1 MRPLIRKFNFIPVLA
16 TFFVMGFCDV
26 VGIATSYLKQDFALS
41 ESLAGF
47 IPSMVFIWFLF
58 LSVPAA
64 ILMNRIG
71 RKAMVQVSNAVTFVG
86 MLIPF
91 FSYTFASAMVA
102 FILLGIGNTLLQV
115 SLNPLLTNVVKGER
129 LTSCLTGG
137 QVVKAVSSFCAPF
150 LALAKAVSSFCA
162 PFLALAATAAF
173 GNWKYLFTIYAA
185 ITLLSFLLL
194 EVTEIPKEAE
204 SGKAT
209 SLKEA
214 FGLLGDKTVLLF
226 FLGIFFIVGVDV
238 GTNTVSAKLLIE
250 RCGMDVEKASL
261 GASVYFICRTI
272 GAFLGTFLLA
282 RMDDIKYLKINLFLA
297 VASMAFLFFVRP
309 AWAILAGIGGIGFFC
324 SSVFSVLF
332 SQALKARPE
341 KANEISGFMITGVCG
356 GAVIPP
362 LMGLATEW
370 VGNQRGS
377 LLVITLCLAYLVWC
391 AFAAGRRQ
399 REASIV

>member
-150 LALAKAVSSFCA
+150 LALA
-162 PFLALAATAAF
+162 ATAAF

-194 EVTEIPKEAE
+194 EVTEIPREAE
-204 SGKAT
+204 SGKAA

-250 RCGMDVEKASL
+250 RCGMDVDKASL

-297 VASMAFLFFVRP
+297 VFAMAFLFFVRP

>member
-91 FSYTFASAMVA
+91 FSYTFVSAMVA

-150 LALAKAVSSFCA
+150 LALA
-162 PFLALAATAAF
+162 ATATF

>member
-1 MRPLIRKFNFIPVLA
+1 MFEQTMRPLIRKYNFIPVLA

-91 FSYTFASAMVA
+91 FSYTFVTCMVA

-115 SLNPLLTNVVKGER
+115 SLNPLMTNVVKGEK

-137 QVVKAVSSFCAPF
+137 QVVKAVSSFCGPF
-150 LALAKAVSSFCA
+150 I
-162 PFLALAATAAF
+162 ALAATAAF

-185 ITLLSFLLL
+185 VTLLAFLLL
-194 EVTEIPKEAE
+194 ELTEIPKETAGG
-204 SGKAT
+204 SQT

-214 FGLLGDKTVLLF
+214 FGLLKDKTVLLF

-261 GASVYFICRTI
+261 GASVYFICRTV

-282 RMDDIKYLKINLFLA
+282 RVDDIKYLKVNLFLA
-297 VASMAFLFFVRP
+297 LASMALLFFAQP
-309 AWAILAGIGGIGFFC
+309 AWLILAGIGGIGFFC

-362 LMGLATEW
+362 LMGVATEW

-377 LLVITLCLAYLVWC
+377 LIVISLCLVYLVWC
-391 AFAAGRRQ
+391 AFVAGRRQ

>member
-71 RKAMVQVSNAVTFVG
+71 RKAMVQVSNAVTFLG

-137 QVVKAVSSFCAPF
+137 QVV
-150 LALAKAVSSFCA
+150 KAVSSFCA

-297 VASMAFLFFVRP
+297 VAAMAFLFFVRP

>member
-1 MRPLIRKFNFIPVLA
+1 MFEQTMRPLIRKYNFLPVLA

-91 FSYTFASAMVA
+91 FSYTFITCMVA

-115 SLNPLLTNVVKGER
+115 SLNPLMTNVVKGEK

-137 QVVKAVSSFCAPF
+137 QVVKAVSSFCGPF
-150 LALAKAVSSFCA
+150 I
-162 PFLALAATAAF
+162 ALAATAAF

-185 ITLLSFLLL
+185 VTLLAFLLL
-194 EVTEIPKEAE
+194 ELTEIPKEIAGG
-204 SGKAT
+204 SQT

-214 FGLLGDKTVLLF
+214 FGLLKDKTVLLF

-261 GASVYFICRTI
+261 GASVYFICRTA

-282 RMDDIKYLKINLFLA
+282 RVDDIKYLKVNLFLA
-297 VASMAFLFFVRP
+297 VASMAVLFFAQP
-309 AWAILAGIGGIGFFC
+309 AWVILAGIGGIGFFC

-377 LLVITLCLAYLVWC
+377 LIVISLCLLYLVWC
-391 AFAAGRRQ
+391 AFVAGKRQ

>member
-1 MRPLIRKFNFIPVLA
+1 MRPLIRKYNFIPVLA

-150 LALAKAVSSFCA
+150 LALA
-162 PFLALAATAAF
+162 ATAAF

-194 EVTEIPKEAE
+194 EVTEIPREAE
-204 SGKAT
+204 SGKAA

-250 RCGMDVEKASL
+250 RCGMDVDKASL

-297 VASMAFLFFVRP
+297 VFAMAFLFFVRP

>member
-1 MRPLIRKFNFIPVLA
+1 MRPLIRKFNFVPVLA

-91 FSYTFASAMVA
+91 FSYTFVSAMVA

-137 QVVKAVSSFCAPF
+137 QVV
-150 LALAKAVSSFCA
+150 KAVSSFCA

>member
-150 LALAKAVSSFCA
+150 LALA
-162 PFLALAATAAF
+162 ATAAF

-214 FGLLGDKTVLLF
+214 FGLLGDKTILLF

-250 RCGMDVEKASL
+250 RCGMDVDKASL
-261 GASVYFICRTI
+261 GVSVYFICRTI

-356 GAVIPP
+356 GAVIQP

>member
-1 MRPLIRKFNFIPVLA
+1 MQPLIRKFNFIPVLA

-71 RKAMVQVSNAVTFVG
+71 RKAMVQVSNAITFVG

-137 QVVKAVSSFCAPF
+137 QVV
-150 LALAKAVSSFCA
+150 KAVSSFCA

-297 VASMAFLFFVRP
+297 VAAMAFLFFVRP

>member
-1 MRPLIRKFNFIPVLA
+1 MFEQTMRPLIRKFNFIPVLA

-150 LALAKAVSSFCA
+150 LALA
-162 PFLALAATAAF
+162 ATAAF

-194 EVTEIPKEAE
+194 EVTEIPKEAGN
-204 SGKAT
+204 GKAT

-297 VASMAFLFFVRP
+297 VVAMTFLFFVRP

>member
-1 MRPLIRKFNFIPVLA
+1 MFEQIMRPLIRKFNFVPVLA

-91 FSYTFASAMVA
+91 FSYTFVSCLVA
-102 FILLGIGNTLLQV
+102 FVLLGIGNTLLQV

-137 QVVKAVSSFCAPF
+137 QVVKAVSSFCG
-150 LALAKAVSSFCA
+150 

-194 EVTEIPKEAE
+194 EMTEIPRETAG
-204 SGKAT
+204 GKQT

-214 FGLLGDKTVLLF
+214 FGLLKDKTVLLF

-250 RCGMDVEKASL
+250 RCGMDVDKASL
-261 GASVYFICRTI
+261 GASVYFICRTA

-282 RMDDIKYLKINLFLA
+282 RMDDIKYLKINILLA
-297 VASMAFLFFVRP
+297 VVSIAFLFFVQSP
-309 AWAILAGIGGIGFFC
+309 WAILAGIGGIGFFC

-362 LMGLATEW
+362 LMGVATEW
-370 VGNQRGS
+370 IGNQRGS
-377 LLVITLCLAYLVWC
+377 LLVISLCLLYLVWC

>member
-1 MRPLIRKFNFIPVLA
+1 MFEQIMRPLIRKFNFIPVLA

-71 RKAMVQVSNAVTFVG
+71 RKTLVQVSNVITFVG

-91 FSYTFASAMVA
+91 FVYNFASSMVA

-137 QVVKAVSSFCAPF
+137 QVV
-150 LALAKAVSSFCA
+150 KAVSSFCA

-261 GASVYFICRTI
+261 GASVYFICRTV

-297 VASMAFLFFVRP
+297 VVSMAFLFFVRP
-309 AWAILAGIGGIGFFC
+309 AWAILACIGGIGFFC

>member
-1 MRPLIRKFNFIPVLA
+1 MFEQIMRPLIRKFNFVPVLA

-71 RKAMVQVSNAVTFVG
+71 RKAMVQVSNVVTFVG

-91 FSYTFASAMVA
+91 FSYTFVSCLVA
-102 FILLGIGNTLLQV
+102 FVLLGIGNTLLQV

-137 QVVKAVSSFCAPF
+137 QVVKAVSSFCG
-150 LALAKAVSSFCA
+150 

-194 EVTEIPKEAE
+194 EMTEIPRETAG
-204 SGKAT
+204 GKQT
-209 SLKEA
+209 SLKDA
-214 FGLLGDKTVLLF
+214 FGLLKDKTVLLF

-250 RCGMDVEKASL
+250 RCGMDVDKASL
-261 GASVYFICRTI
+261 GASVYFICRTA

-282 RMDDIKYLKINLFLA
+282 RMDDIKYLKINILLA
-297 VASMAFLFFVRP
+297 VASIAFLFFVQSP
-309 AWAILAGIGGIGFFC
+309 WAILAGIGGIGFFC

-362 LMGLATEW
+362 LMGVATEW
-370 VGNQRGS
+370 IGNQRGS
-377 LLVITLCLAYLVWC
+377 LLVISLCLLYLVWC
-391 AFAAGRRQ
+391 AFVAGRRQ

>member
-1 MRPLIRKFNFIPVLA
+1 MWKMFIQTMRPLIRKFNFIPVLA

-150 LALAKAVSSFCA
+150 LALA
-162 PFLALAATAAF
+162 ATAAF

-250 RCGMDVEKASL
+250 RCGMDVDKASL

>member
-1 MRPLIRKFNFIPVLA
+1 MFIQTMRPLIRKFNFIPVLA

-64 ILMNRIG
+64 IAMNRIG

-91 FSYTFASAMVA
+91 FSYTFVSCMVA
-102 FILLGIGNTLLQV
+102 FVLLGIGNTLLQV

-137 QVVKAVSSFCAPF
+137 QVVKAVSSFCGPF
-150 LALAKAVSSFCA
+150 I
-162 PFLALAATAAF
+162 ALAATAAF

-194 EVTEIPKEAE
+194 EVTEIPREAAE
-204 SGKAT
+204 GKQAT
-209 SLKEA
+209 LGQA
-214 FGLLGDKTVLLF
+214 FGLLKDKTVLLF
-226 FLGIFFIVGVDV
+226 FLGIFFVVGVDV

-250 RCGMDVEKASL
+250 RCGMDVDKASL
-261 GASVYFICRTI
+261 GASVYFICRTA
-272 GAFLGTFLLA
+272 GAFLGTFLLT
-282 RMDDIKYLKINLFLA
+282 RMDDIKYLKINLLLA
-297 VASMAFLFFVRP
+297 VAAMALLFFVQP

-362 LMGLATEW
+362 LMGVATEW

-377 LLVITLCLAYLVWC
+377 LLVISLCLLYLVWC
-391 AFAAGRRQ
+391 AFAAGKRQ
-399 REASIV
+399 RDASMV

>member
-1 MRPLIRKFNFIPVLA
+1 MRPLIRKYNFVPVLA

-26 VGIATSYLKQDFALS
+26 VGIATSYLKVDFALS
-41 ESLAGF
+41 ESLSGF

-64 ILMNRIG
+64 IGMNRIG
-71 RKAMVQVSNAVTFVG
+71 RKAMVQVSNVITFVG

-91 FSYTFASAMVA
+91 FSYTFVSCMVA
-102 FILLGIGNTLLQV
+102 FVLLGIGNTLLQV

-137 QVVKAVSSFCAPF
+137 QVVKAVSSFCGPF
-150 LALAKAVSSFCA
+150 I
-162 PFLALAATAAF
+162 ALAATAAF

-185 ITLLSFLLL
+185 ITMLSFLLL
-194 EVTEIPKEAE
+194 GLTEIPKESAE
-204 SGKAT
+204 GKKT
-209 SLKEA
+209 SIAQA
-214 FGLLGDKTVLLF
+214 FGLLKDRTVLLF
-226 FLGIFFIVGVDV
+226 FLGIFFVVGVDV
-238 GTNTVSAKLLIE
+238 GTNTVSAKLLME
-250 RCGMDVEKASL
+250 RCGMAVDKASL
-261 GASVYFICRTI
+261 GASVYFICRTA

-282 RMDDIKYLKINLFLA
+282 RMDDIKYLKINLLLA
-297 VASMAFLFFVRP
+297 LVAMAVLFFVKP
-309 AWAILAGIGGIGFFC
+309 AWAILAGVGGIGFFC

-362 LMGLATEW
+362 LMGLATQW

-377 LLVITLCLAYLVWC
+377 LIVITLCLLYLVWC
-391 AFAAGRRQ
+391 AFAATRTQ
-399 REASIV
+399 RDASMV

>member
-1 MRPLIRKFNFIPVLA
+1 MFEQTMRPLIRKYNFIPVLA

-91 FSYTFASAMVA
+91 FSYTFVTCMVA

-115 SLNPLLTNVVKGER
+115 SLNPLMTNVVKGEK

-137 QVVKAVSSFCAPF
+137 QVVKAVSSFCGPF
-150 LALAKAVSSFCA
+150 I
-162 PFLALAATAAF
+162 ALAATAAF

-185 ITLLSFLLL
+185 VTLLAFLLL
-194 EVTEIPKEAE
+194 ELTEIPKETAGG
-204 SGKAT
+204 SQA

-214 FGLLGDKTVLLF
+214 FGLLKDKTVLLF

-261 GASVYFICRTI
+261 GASVYFICRTV

-282 RMDDIKYLKINLFLA
+282 RVDDIKYLKVNLFLA
-297 VASMAFLFFVRP
+297 LASMALLFFAQP
-309 AWAILAGIGGIGFFC
+309 AWLILAGIGGIGFFC

-362 LMGLATEW
+362 LMGVATEW

-377 LLVITLCLAYLVWC
+377 LIVISLCLVYLVWC
-391 AFAAGRRQ
+391 AFVAGRRQ

>member
-137 QVVKAVSSFCAPF
+137 QVVKAVSSFC
-150 LALAKAVSSFCA
+150 S

>member
-1 MRPLIRKFNFIPVLA
+1 MRPLIRKYNFIPVLA

-64 ILMNRIG
+64 IAMNRIG

-86 MLIPF
+86 MLIPL
-91 FSYTFASAMVA
+91 FSYTFAACMVA
-102 FILLGIGNTLLQV
+102 FVLLGIGNTLLQV

-129 LTSCLTGG
+129 LSSCLTGG
-137 QVVKAVSSFCAPF
+137 QVVKAVSSFCGPF
-150 LALAKAVSSFCA
+150 I
-162 PFLALAATAAF
+162 ALAATSAF

-194 EVTEIPKEAE
+194 EVTEIPKEAAE
-204 SGKAT
+204 GKQT
-209 SLKEA
+209 TLGQA
-214 FGLLGDKTVLLF
+214 FGLLKDRTVLLF
-226 FLGIFFIVGVDV
+226 FLGIFFVVGVDV

-261 GASVYFICRTI
+261 GASVYFICRTL

-282 RMDDIKYLKINLFLA
+282 RMDDIKYLKINLLLA
-297 VASMAFLFFVRP
+297 VAAMAFLFFVQP

-370 VGNQRGS
+370 AGNQRGS
-377 LLVITLCLAYLVWC
+377 LLVISLCLLYLVWC
-391 AFAAGRRQ
+391 AFAAGKCQ
-399 REASIV
+399 REASMV

>member
-150 LALAKAVSSFCA
+150 LALA
-162 PFLALAATAAF
+162 ATAAF

-282 RMDDIKYLKINLFLA
+282 RMDDIKYLKVNLFLA

>member
-1 MRPLIRKFNFIPVLA
+1 MRSLIRKFNFIPVLA

-64 ILMNRIG
+64 IAMNRIG

-91 FSYTFASAMVA
+91 FSYTFVSCMVA
-102 FILLGIGNTLLQV
+102 FVLLGIGNTLLQV

-137 QVVKAVSSFCAPF
+137 QVVKAVSSFCGPF
-150 LALAKAVSSFCA
+150 I
-162 PFLALAATAAF
+162 ALAATAAF

-194 EVTEIPKEAE
+194 EVTEIPREAAE
-204 SGKAT
+204 GKQAT
-209 SLKEA
+209 LGQA
-214 FGLLGDKTVLLF
+214 FGLLKDKTVLLF
-226 FLGIFFIVGVDV
+226 FLGIFFVVGVDV
-238 GTNTVSAKLLIE
+238 GTNTVSTKLLIE
-250 RCGMDVEKASL
+250 RCGMDVDKASL
-261 GASVYFICRTI
+261 GASVYFICRTA
-272 GAFLGTFLLA
+272 GAFLGTFLLT
-282 RMDDIKYLKINLFLA
+282 RMDDIKYLKINLLLA
-297 VASMAFLFFVRP
+297 IAAMVLLFFVQP

-362 LMGLATEW
+362 LMGVATEW

-377 LLVITLCLAYLVWC
+377 LLVISLCLLYLVWC
-391 AFAAGRRQ
+391 AFAAGKRQ
-399 REASIV
+399 RDASMV

>member
-1 MRPLIRKFNFIPVLA
+1 MFEQIMRPLIRKFNFIPVLA

-71 RKAMVQVSNAVTFVG
+71 RKTLVQVSNVITFVG

-91 FSYTFASAMVA
+91 FVYNFASSMVA

-115 SLNPLLTNVVKGER
+115 SLNPLLTNVVSGER

-137 QVVKAVSSFCAPF
+137 QVV
-150 LALAKAVSSFCA
+150 KAVSSFCA

-185 ITLLSFLLL
+185 VTLLSFLLL
-194 EVTEIPKEAE
+194 EVTEIPKEAA
-204 SGKAT
+204 SGKTT

-214 FGLLGDKTVLLF
+214 FGLLGDKTILLF

-261 GASVYFICRTI
+261 GASVYFICRTV

-297 VASMAFLFFVRP
+297 VVSMAFLFFVRP
-309 AWAILAGIGGIGFFC
+309 AWAILACIGGIGFFC

-377 LLVITLCLAYLVWC
+377 LLVISLCLAYLVWC

>member
-1 MRPLIRKFNFIPVLA
+1 MRPLIRKYNFIPVLA

-91 FSYTFASAMVA
+91 FSYTFITCMVA

-115 SLNPLLTNVVKGER
+115 SLNPLMTNVVKGEK

-137 QVVKAVSSFCAPF
+137 QVVKAVSSFCGPF
-150 LALAKAVSSFCA
+150 I
-162 PFLALAATAAF
+162 ALAATAAF

-185 ITLLSFLLL
+185 VTLLAFLLL
-194 EVTEIPKEAE
+194 ELTEIPKEIAGG
-204 SGKAT
+204 SQT

-214 FGLLGDKTVLLF
+214 FGLLKDKTVLLF

-261 GASVYFICRTI
+261 GASVYFICRTA

-282 RMDDIKYLKINLFLA
+282 RVDDIKYLKVNLFLA
-297 VASMAFLFFVRP
+297 VASMAVLFFAQP
-309 AWAILAGIGGIGFFC
+309 AWVILAGIGGIGFFC

-377 LLVITLCLAYLVWC
+377 LIVISLCLLYLVWC
-391 AFAAGRRQ
+391 AFVAGKRQ

>member
-150 LALAKAVSSFCA
+150 LALA
-162 PFLALAATAAF
+162 ATAAF

-297 VASMAFLFFVRP
+297 VVAMTFLFFVRP

-362 LMGLATEW
+362 LMGLSTEW

>member
-1 MRPLIRKFNFIPVLA
+1 MFIQTMRPLIRKFNFIPVLA

-64 ILMNRIG
+64 IAMNRIG

-91 FSYTFASAMVA
+91 FSYTFVSCMVA
-102 FILLGIGNTLLQV
+102 FVLLGIGNTLLQV

-137 QVVKAVSSFCAPF
+137 QVVKAVSSFCGPF
-150 LALAKAVSSFCA
+150 I
-162 PFLALAATAAF
+162 ALAATAAF

-194 EVTEIPKEAE
+194 EVTEIPREAAE
-204 SGKAT
+204 GKQT
-209 SLKEA
+209 TLGQA
-214 FGLLGDKTVLLF
+214 FGLLKDKTVLLF
-226 FLGIFFIVGVDV
+226 FLGIFFVVGVDV

-261 GASVYFICRTI
+261 GASVYFICRTV

-282 RMDDIKYLKINLFLA
+282 RMDDIKYLKINLLLA
-297 VASMAFLFFVRP
+297 VAAMALLFFVQP

-377 LLVITLCLAYLVWC
+377 LLVISLCLLYLVWC
-391 AFAAGRRQ
+391 AFAAGKRQ
-399 REASIV
+399 REASMV

>member
-1 MRPLIRKFNFIPVLA
+1 MRPLIRKFNFVPVLA

-137 QVVKAVSSFCAPF
+137 QVV
-150 LALAKAVSSFCA
+150 KAVSSFCA

-391 AFAAGRRQ
+391 AYAAGRRQ